1 MSQRAHLSLE
11 FRTFQTYF
19 LKCTAS
25 VGWTPLLGPEAAV
38 VILAMSTGFTGRTE
52 GKPTVSASA
61 QITTT
66 LTRHIHGLGAW
77 VRPTPGTQAVARE
90 VSTGSPLITVSQT
103 LLIGADQTVAVQ
115 AAEEM
120 PSTIY
125 NSSSDR

>member
-1 MSQRAHLSLE
+1 MNLSRRAHLSLK

-25 VGWTPLLGPEAAV
+25 VGCTPSRGLVATV
-38 VILAMSTGFTGRTE
+38 VILAMSTGFTEATDGTL
-52 GKPTVSASA
+52 TVSASA
-61 QITTT
+61 QLTIT
-66 LTRHIHGLGAW
+66 LTMHGLEAW
-77 VRPTPGTQAVARE
+77 VRPTPGTPAVARE
-90 VSTGSPLITVSQT
+90 VYTGSPLITVSQT
-103 LLIGADQTVAVQ
+103 LLIGADQTVVVP